1 MSDKKKK
8 FNDSNQATNYLD
20 LLYMTPSVVNAKDI
34 ADFIKETNEI
44 TVDLWEE
51 MNVLEI
57 ELRNHNTIDF
67 EPVDMNFKDPS
78 DAAFVK
84 NRGIK
89 TVFAVSLEEE
99 DFAAVKACFEKIINK
114 FSGFLC
120 SDSADFN
127 PVYAGSAARL
137 IN

>member
-89 TVFAVSLEEE
+89 TVFAISLEE
-99 DFAAVKACFEKIINK
+99 DDLATVKAYFEKIINN

>member
-8 FNDSNQATNYLD
+8 SNDSEPVENYLD
-20 LLYMTPSVVNAKDI
+20 LLYMTPSLVSAKDI
-34 ADFIKETNEI
+34 ADFLKETNEFM
-44 TVDLWEE
+44 VDLWEE

-57 ELRNHNTIDF
+57 ELSNHNTVDF
-67 EPVDMNFKDPS
+67 EPVNINFKDPS

-89 TVFAVSLEEE
+89 TVFAVNLVEA
-99 DFAAVKACFEKIINK
+99 DLAAVKVCFEKIINQ

-120 SDSADFN
+120 TDSADFN
-127 PVYAGSAARL
+127 PVYAGSAARV